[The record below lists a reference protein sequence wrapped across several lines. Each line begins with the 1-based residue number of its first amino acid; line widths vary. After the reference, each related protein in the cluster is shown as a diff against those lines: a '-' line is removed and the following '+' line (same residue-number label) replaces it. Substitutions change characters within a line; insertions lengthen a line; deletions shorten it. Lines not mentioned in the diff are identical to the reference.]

1 MGRKAELVVARLEQQ
16 HLVPREL
23 LETLIMDLESVR
35 ACRILL
41 VWQAEQVQARLVR
54 EHDREELVRW
64 QAKWEILMDTKKL
77 LDEIVDEL
85 IREEVVDA

>member
-1 MGRKAELVVARLEQQ
+1 
-16 HLVPREL
+16 
-23 LETLIMDLESVR
+23 
-35 ACRILL
+35 
-41 VWQAEQVQARLVR
+41 LVR